1 MATKSFQ
8 FKVPSSEDIGKY
20 IEKAKERILE
30 SVKEAYELSC
40 MAAVN
45 RAKMTDTYKDRTNN
59 LRSSIGYVLY
69 YNGEMVSEFF
79 EAGGRGT
86 GGGGEVSFTTSNGTE
101 VSFTAAAKDSSG
113 QEGVNTGRSL
123 ANMIALRH
131 ATSGFV
137 AIIIAGMH
145 YALYVEA
152 MGYDVLTSSTL
163 DITKDLQEYFD
174 IINKEY
180 GTRLRA

>member
-1 MATKSFQ
+1 MPTKSFQ
-8 FKVPSSEDIGKY
+8 FKVPSAEDIEKC
-20 IEKAKERILE
+20 IEKKRVRILE
-30 SVKEAYELSC
+30 FVKVAYCRAC
-40 MAAVN
+40 MEAVN
-45 RAKMTDTYKDRTNN
+45 RAKMTNTYKDRTNN

-123 ANMIALRH
+123 ANMIAQRH
-131 ATSGFV
+131 GTSGFV
-137 AIIIAGMH
+137 AVIIAGMH

-152 MGYDVLTSSTL
+152 MGKDVLTSSTL
-163 DITKDLQEYFD
+163 DITKDLQGYFD
-174 IINKEY
+174 IINKRH